1 MNVAGLRYESGREMP
16 PRMQELYAVQEVA
29 KMISDGQ
36 LTKEEGLERITPQPP
51 MAAAPLQGSQEERIF
66 AEAMPPCNDGE
77 DRRKLR
83 DAWEGFVREKVY
95 RDIRRNMYVMGQFPL
110 AIIVGGE
117 YQYAFLCDTQ
127 DIQLTT
133 DGEKLWRGV
142 PIIACGRHNKV
153 SVVWAMDDI
162 DLPKPPEGGFL

>member
-1 MNVAGLRYESGREMP
+1 MSGGLRYQTGREMP
-16 PRMQELYAVQEVA
+16 PGMQELYAVQEVA

-51 MAAAPLQGSQEERIF
+51 MAAAPLQGSQEERIST
-66 AEAMPPCNDGE
+66 EAMPPWNDGE
-77 DRRKLR
+77 ARGKLI

-95 RDIRRNMYVMGQFPL
+95 RDIQRNIYVTGQFPL

-117 YQYAFLCDTQ
+117 YQYAFLCDAK
-127 DIQLTT
+127 DLQLTA
-133 DGEKLWRGV
+133 DGGSLWRGI